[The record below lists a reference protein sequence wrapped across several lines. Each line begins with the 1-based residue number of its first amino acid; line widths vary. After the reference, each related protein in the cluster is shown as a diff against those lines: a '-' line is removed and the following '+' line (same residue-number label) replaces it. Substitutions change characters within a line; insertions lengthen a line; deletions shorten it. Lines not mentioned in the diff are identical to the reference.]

1 MRRRPSI
8 VAVVAALVVAG
19 CAAPPHI
26 VPDVPEQRYSLRS
39 WPRGS
44 VSLEVVD
51 ARSRKDDSEALVEVT
66 RAILLDALATAQAPA
81 GPPRLLQV
89 EILLHDVSLSGPIWI
104 ATTRFRATLFDG
116 ERALRTWEAR
126 SEERRMNALPSGKLS
141 AAQEAYQRALG
152 ALMSRMENPPP

>member
-1 MRRRPSI
+1 VRWILP
-8 VAVVAALVVAG
+8 VAALALAG
-19 CAAPPHI
+19 CAAPASI
-26 VPDVPEQRYSLRS
+26 VPDAPAQRYSLRA
-39 WPRGS
+39 WPRNS

-51 ARSRKDDSEALVEVT
+51 ARSRKDDSEALVGVT

-89 EILLHDVSLSGPIWI
+89 EIVLHDVSLNGPIWV

-126 SEERRMNALPSGKLS
+126 GEERRMNALPGDKLT

-152 ALMSRMENPPP
+152 ALMSRLENPPP